1 MDLVQPTPL
10 AGVELRGAADF
21 PDDSYTIL
29 LMHYG
34 TVEGHW
40 KLLKDKYGKTVVS
53 FSLATCICLITLH
66 WERESP
72 VDPSRSSF
80 SLLFNIVFVF

>member
-29 LMHYG
+29 FMRYG
-34 TVEGHW
+34 TVERHW
-40 KLLKDKYGKTVVS
+40 KLLKDKYGETKVI
-53 FSLATCICLITLH
+53 FSL
-66 WERESP
+66 
-72 VDPSRSSF
+72 
-80 SLLFNIVFVF
+80 

>member
-1 MDLVQPTPL
+1 MAYACFSTLYFYLKVDLVQPTPL

-21 PDDSYTIL
+21 PGDSYTVL

-40 KLLKDKYGKTVVS
+40 KLLKDKYGKTMVS
-53 FSLATCICLITLH
+53 FSLATCICLI
-66 WERESP
+66 
-72 VDPSRSSF
+72 
-80 SLLFNIVFVF
+80 IM